1 MAASFTAPWF
11 VSRCKQ
17 VVETPPAHFSEP
29 QCLCENLNLVDVAP
43 AFRRACA
50 CIYSVSLKA
59 DATKAFLTHTLQ
71 PGEPVGMEPTRL
83 VSTSSTLKAGQVA
96 EAAAAPTRIRWRVV
110 ALVAFVTG
118 LTYVDRLHR
127 G

>member
-50 CIYSVSLKA
+50 CIYSVSLKT

-71 PGEPVGMEPTRL
+71 PAEPVGIEPTRL
-83 VSTSSTLKAGQVA
+83 VSTSSTLKPGQLSQTQ
-96 EAAAAPTRIRWRVV
+96 AAPIRRHCRVV
-110 ALVAFVTG
+110 A
-118 LTYVDRLHR
+118 
-127 G
+127 